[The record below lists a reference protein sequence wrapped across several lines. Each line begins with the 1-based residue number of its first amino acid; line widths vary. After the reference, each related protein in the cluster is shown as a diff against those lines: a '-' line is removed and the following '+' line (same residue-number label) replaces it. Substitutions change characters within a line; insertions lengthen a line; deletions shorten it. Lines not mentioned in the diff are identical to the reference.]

1 MKTVITGVISKI
13 DDEQVKPNYRL
24 RNIEITVKNF
34 DRETG
39 AAISEEVFPMSV
51 FNKKIDELK
60 PLLKIDARVK
70 VTAYLK
76 SLKNEKDGKTFYN
89 IAVNVSDMSDASFRQ
104 VESTI

>member
-1 MKTVITGVISKI
+1 MIGVISKI
-13 DDEQVKPNYRL
+13 EDEKVQPNYRL

-39 AAISEEVFPMSV
+39 QPVSEEIFPMSV
-51 FNKKIDELK
+51 FNKKIDEFK

-70 VTAYLK
+70 ITAYLK

-89 IAVNVSDMSDASFRQ
+89 IALNVSDMSDASFKSYEAQ
-104 VESTI
+104 